1 MRRRFA
7 GYLTASIS
15 TRVPFH
21 DLDPTGVVWHGRYF
35 KYLEG
40 ARCALLESLGY
51 SYDAMLESGF
61 LWPVVDSQIKYVHPL
76 TLNQEVK
83 VIAFLTEWEFKLT
96 VDYQLENEDGQVCT
110 RARTVQVPVDAA
122 TTELRLGCPPVF
134 VQKVEEAMQL
144 LNRQAG

>member
-1 MRRRFA
+1 MRRSFA
-7 GYLTASIS
+7 GYLTASS
-15 TRVPFH
+15 LVRVPFH

-35 KYLEG
+35 KYLES
-40 ARCALLESLGY
+40 ARCALLEHLGY

-61 LWPVVDSQIKYVHPL
+61 LWPVVESQIKYVHPL
-76 TLNQEVK
+76 TLNQQVK
-83 VIAFLTEWEFKLT
+83 AIACLREWEFKLM
-96 VDYQLENEDGQVCT
+96 VDYRLENDKGQVCT

-144 LNRQAG
+144 LYGRAD